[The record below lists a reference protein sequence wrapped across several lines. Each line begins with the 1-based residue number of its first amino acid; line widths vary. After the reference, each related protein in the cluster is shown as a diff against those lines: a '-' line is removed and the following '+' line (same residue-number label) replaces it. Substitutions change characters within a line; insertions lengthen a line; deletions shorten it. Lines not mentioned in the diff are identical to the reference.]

1 MRLSVY
7 NSHLR
12 GILVSGNCVWDLHE
26 RVRIQLCLS
35 DGDETFSINCT
46 AEIPEDV
53 DRGWFYFFVTLF
65 DQFYW
70 VSGATIG
77 GLLGNLVSFDTEGLD
92 FVMTALF
99 VVIFLEQWMKDERH
113 ASEWVGLGA
122 GVVCL
127 ILFGADNFL
136 IPTMV
141 CILVLLT
148 ALRGTMEKDTDRGIS
163 QKGV

>member
-1 MRLSVY
+1 
-7 NSHLR
+7 
-12 GILVSGNCVWDLHE
+12 
-26 RVRIQLCLS
+26 
-35 DGDETFSINCT
+35 
-46 AEIPEDV
+46 
-53 DRGWFYFFVTLF
+53 
-65 DQFYW
+65 
-70 VSGATIG
+70 
-77 GLLGNLVSFDTEGLD
+77 
-92 FVMTALF
+92 MTALF

-127 ILFGADNFL
+127 ILFGADSFL

-163 QKGV
+163 QKGA